1 MLTVCRRSPP
11 EGLQTMTTP
20 GDRIYVTDKVLSA
33 APTVHA
39 SALVREST
47 LGEWTD
53 IGPNC
58 SIVESALGDYTYC
71 AGDVSIIYA
80 TVGKFCSIASHVR
93 INPGN
98 HPMHRVTQHHMTY
111 RRRMFGFGD
120 SDDDD
125 FFQWRRDHHVT
136 IGHDVWIGHAA
147 VVMPGITIG
156 TGAVIGAQAVVTKD
170 VPSYTIVG
178 GVPAKVI
185 RERFPVAVAE
195 RLQRVAWWDWPRDVL
210 AARFDDLLDLD
221 RFLDTYDPAD
231 RSVIDG

>member
-1 MLTVCRRSPP
+1 MS
-11 EGLQTMTTP
+11 TP
-20 GDRIYVTDKVLSA
+20 GDRIYVTDKVLSP

-39 SALVREST
+39 SSLLREST

-58 SIVESALGDYTYC
+58 SIVESSLGDYTYC

-111 RRRMFGFGD
+111 RRAMFGFGD
-120 SDDDD
+120 TDDAE
-125 FFQWRRDHHVT
+125 FFQWRRSHHVT

-147 VVMPGITIG
+147 VIMPGVTIG

-170 VPSYTIVG
+170 VPPYTIVG

-185 RERFPVAVAE
+185 RERFPAEAAE
-195 RLQRVAWWDWPRDVL
+195 RLARIGWWDWPRDVL
-210 AARFDDLLDLD
+210 EARFDDLLDLD
-221 RFLDTYDPAD
+221 TFLATHDPDAN
-231 RSVIDG
+231 STPG